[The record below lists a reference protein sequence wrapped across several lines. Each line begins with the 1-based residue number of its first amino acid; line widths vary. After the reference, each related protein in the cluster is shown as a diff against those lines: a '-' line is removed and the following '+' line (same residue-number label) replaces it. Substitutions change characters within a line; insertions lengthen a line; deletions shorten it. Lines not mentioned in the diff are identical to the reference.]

1 MLTKLTIIGLLAV
14 SCVVTLG
21 TDTYARVCLV
31 KQGGSCVFWSG
42 SVSCENLNASG
53 VGNVRKDP
61 KNMQCS
67 ISSPAVA
74 SEIPGLVFCANNGG
88 NVAPGAQ
95 ASVASDF
102 GGISTIFP
110 GQVDKNGFA
119 SGINVKAELSDT
131 QLATLDQFCQN
142 DTWFAIDF
150 VPCAMQATVTLV
162 DEDTGEILGDETFD
176 CQLPQCETLAWDKKA
191 QTPERRQYQCGRL

>member
-1 MLTKLTIIGLLAV
+1 
-14 SCVVTLG
+14 
-21 TDTYARVCLV
+21 
-31 KQGGSCVFWSG
+31 
-42 SVSCENLNASG
+42 
-53 VGNVRKDP
+53 
-61 KNMQCS
+61 MQCS

-131 QLATLDQFCQN
+131 ELAELNQFCQN

-191 QTPERRQYQCGRL
+191 KAPERRQYQCGRL